1 MQIILP
7 QRFLSLKIKV
17 MKIKNKIVWVTGA
30 SGGIGEALC
39 YKLNEMGAK
48 LIISSRNT
56 ELLYQVKRKCTY
68 NQLDVHVLP
77 FDLEKTGTL
86 QEIAEAA
93 LKIYGKI
100 DIMIHSGG
108 ISQRSLALE
117 TNLEVAQ
124 KIMNIN
130 FWGTVVLSQ
139 AILPSMINNG
149 SGQIV
154 IISSLVGK
162 FGTRLRSA
170 YSASKHALHG
180 YFDSLRTEIDPDIK
194 ISIICPGFIKTNVTI
209 NALTADGSKQNTMD
223 DAQAN
228 GMPADKCATQI
239 IKAIKSG
246 KEEVYIGGREK
257 YAVLL
262 KRFLPGLFS
271 KIVRKAK
278 VT

>member
-1 MQIILP
+1 M
-7 QRFLSLKIKV
+7 KV
-17 MKIKNKIVWVTGA
+17 KNRIVWVTGA

-39 YKLNEMGAK
+39 YRLNEMGAK

-56 ELLYQVKRKCTY
+56 ELLYQVKRKCTK
-68 NQLDVHVLP
+68 NHPDIHVLP
-77 FDLEKTGTL
+77 LDLEKTETL
-86 QEIAEAA
+86 QEIAESA
-93 LKIYGKI
+93 LKIYGRI
-100 DIMIHSGG
+100 DIIIHSGG

-117 TNLEVAQ
+117 TGLNVAQ

-130 FWGTVVLSQ
+130 FWGTVALSQ
-139 AILPSMINNG
+139 AILPSMINQG

-162 FGTRLRSA
+162 FGTKLRSA

-180 YFDSLRTEIDPDIK
+180 YFDSLRTEMDSTIK

-228 GMPADKCATQI
+228 GMPANECAISI
-239 IKAIKSG
+239 IKAIEAD
-246 KEEVYIGGREK
+246 KEEVYIGGKEK
-257 YAVLL
+257 YGVLL
-262 KRFLPGLFS
+262 KRFFPGMFS
-271 KIVRKAK
+271 KLIRKAK